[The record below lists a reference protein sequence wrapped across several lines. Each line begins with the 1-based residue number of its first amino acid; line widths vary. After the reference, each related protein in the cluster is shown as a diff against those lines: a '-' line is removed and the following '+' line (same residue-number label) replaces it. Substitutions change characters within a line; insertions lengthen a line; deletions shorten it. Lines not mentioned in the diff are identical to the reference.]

1 MARRNAVNP
10 RSTKRQDILDAALD
24 LFAKHGYSGTG
35 IDDVG
40 AAVDITGQGVYRHF
54 SSKEDI
60 LIEAFEEAGQLM
72 VDALAQS
79 REQRPAL
86 ALNTLVKAH
95 ATMAVK
101 HASWIQIWSH
111 EGHNLPK
118 RWSGRSKNLQVRY
131 VDWFA
136 AVIGQLRPDLTEPE
150 CIEMV
155 HAVIGALNSGS
166 MYASAMPDELRIDYL
181 VRSVKAFIKTAP
193 SADGAKP
200 RRTRARSDAA
210 AVS

>member
-10 RSTKRQDILDAALD
+10 RSTRRQDILDAALD
-24 LFAKHGYSGTG
+24 LFARHGYSGTG
-35 IDDVG
+35 IDDIG

-54 SSKEDI
+54 SSKEEI
-60 LIEAFEEAGQLM
+60 LIEAFEEAGKLM

-79 REQRPAL
+79 KQQRPAL

-95 ATMAVK
+95 ATMAVR

-118 RWSGRSKNLQVRY
+118 RWSGQSKNLQVRY

-136 AVIGQLRPDLTEPE
+136 HVIGELRPDLTEPE
-150 CIEMV
+150 CTEMV
-155 HAVIGALNSGS
+155 HAIIGALNSGS
-166 MYASAMPDELRIDYL
+166 TYASAMADDRRIEYL
-181 VRSVKAFIKTAP
+181 VHCVKAFVRTAP
-193 SADGAKP
+193 NAEGAKP
-200 RRTRARSDAA
+200 RRSRPRTQKATVA
-210 AVS
+210 